1 LVAHL
6 LWEQEAG
13 GSSPPS
19 PTGEMQLTG
28 GAKQLMER
36 PDLGRWGRHKARRAS
51 PTRPAAW
58 AKLSSLGRDELDR
71 DRLCRPHRV
80 RALRGRHRRGQTG
93 RRPRDHELDG
103 AGNAGGFQGVGCFRS
118 VVTATMPSTTT
129 SLVAERRK
137 SCRGNGRLPARAEV
151 RRNVYLEG
159 RARGQRGPRRSLT

>member
-1 LVAHL
+1 MVAHL

-58 AKLSSLGRDELDR
+58 TKLSSLGRDELDR
-71 DRLCRPHRV
+71 DRLCRPTGFALYRVGTDAARLAADPDNMGLMV
-80 RALRGRHRRGQTG
+80 RATREAFRVLAACGR
-93 RRPRDHELDG
+93 
-103 AGNAGGFQGVGCFRS
+103 S
-118 VVTATMPSTTT
+118 
-129 SLVAERRK
+129 SL
-137 SCRGNGRLPARAEV
+137 
-151 RRNVYLEG
+151 
-159 RARGQRGPRRSLT
+159 